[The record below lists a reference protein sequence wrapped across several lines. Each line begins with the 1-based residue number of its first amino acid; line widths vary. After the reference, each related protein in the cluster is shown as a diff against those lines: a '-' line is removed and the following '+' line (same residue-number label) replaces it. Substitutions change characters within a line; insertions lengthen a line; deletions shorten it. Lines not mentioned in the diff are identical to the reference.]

1 MMKPKIMCNSIIIVK
16 LSLDSIWTLIYSE
29 SEAMKWIKHH
39 QQKQVFSKLDCQD

>member
-1 MMKPKIMCNSIIIVK
+1 MMKPKIMCKHVK
-16 LSLDSIWTLIYSE
+16 LSLDSIWTLMYSE